1 MAGEST
7 SAGTRRGGAAAR
19 TIFRGRAPGEVAV
32 IGLGRSGR
40 SAAEL
45 LARDGHR
52 VYASD
57 AGEGA
62 AARAA
67 AGALAALGV
76 DVQTGGHDL
85 ARVARAALVVASPG
99 VPPDAPP
106 LAAARAAGAPV
117 VGEVEVAL
125 HYLPDLRYVAVTG
138 TNGKT
143 TTTALAGH
151 LLRALGRDAVDAGN
165 IGTPL
170 AEYALRTP
178 PPAWAALELSS
189 FQLHD
194 TPSVNPT
201 VGVVTNLSPDHL
213 DRYASLDAYYGD
225 KARLFANAHAGSLWV
240 KNRDDPAVMTLQP
253 SHHWPRL
260 GRFDGETFTFS
271 LRDPS
276 AAAFYDRASDA
287 LLLDRAVLLPRA
299 ELPLLGDHNVANAL
313 AAALAVWLADDG
325 HRTAGARAAM
335 ADALR
340 TFRALAHRMEPVGTV
355 GGVEWI
361 NDSKATN
368 VSSTMVAV
376 QGMTRPYVLLLGGRH
391 KGEPY
396 TALAD
401 AFAARGRVVLAYGEA
416 APVIAADLGGR
427 VPLERVDGDFAAVV
441 ARARALARP
450 GDAVLLSPACS
461 SFDMFRNYEERG
473 ATFRRL
479 AAAPPDATPPDAA
492 PAGGGAPPR

>member
-1 MAGEST
+1 VRVG
-7 SAGTRRGGAAAR
+7 
-19 TIFRGRAPGEVAV
+19 IFRGRAAGEVAV
-32 IGLGRSGR
+32 VGLGKSGR

-57 AGEGA
+57 AGDGA
-62 AARAA
+62 GARAA
-67 AGALAALGV
+67 AEALAALGV
-76 DVQTGGHDL
+76 AVQTGGHDL
-85 ARVARAALVVASPG
+85 ARMARAALVVASPG
-99 VPPDAPP
+99 VPPGAPP
-106 LAAARAAGAPV
+106 LAAARAAGVPV

-125 HYLPDLRYVAVTG
+125 HYLPALRYVAVTG

-170 AEYALRTP
+170 AELALRAD

-194 TPSVNPT
+194 TPSVDPA

-213 DRYASLDAYYGD
+213 DRYASLDEYYGD
-225 KARLFANAHAGSLWV
+225 KARLFANAHAGSRWV
-240 KNRDDPAVMTLQP
+240 LNGDDPGVLALHRAAGFDALPGRAWTFSLDDPA
-253 SHHWPRL
+253 
-260 GRFDGETFTFS
+260 
-271 LRDPS
+271 
-276 AAAFYDRASDA
+276 AAARYDRAADA
-287 LLLDRAVLLPRA
+287 LVLDGAPLLARA

-313 AAALAVWLADDG
+313 AAALAVWAADDD
-325 HRTAGARAAM
+325 HRTADARGRV

-340 TFRALAHRMEPVGTV
+340 GFRALSHRMEPVGSF

-368 VSSTMVAV
+368 VSSTLVAV
-376 QGMTRPYVLLLGGRH
+376 RGMARPYVLLLGGRH

-396 TALAD
+396 TALAEP
-401 AFAARGRVVLAYGEA
+401 FAARGRLVLAYGEA
-416 APVIAADLGGR
+416 APVIERDLGGL
-427 VPLERVDGDFAAVV
+427 VPVERMGSDFAEVV
-441 ARARALARP
+441 ARARAVARP

-473 ATFRRL
+473 AAFRRL
-479 AAAPPDATPPDAA
+479 AAGA
-492 PAGGGAPPR
+492 PADAGDAPRG

>member
-1 MAGEST
+1 MPVNASPGS
-7 SAGTRRGGAAAR
+7 AAR
-19 TIFRGRAPGEVAV
+19 TDVFRGRAAGEVAV
-32 IGLGRSGR
+32 VGLGKSGR
-40 SAAEL
+40 AAAEL

-57 AGEGA
+57 AGDGEG
-62 AARAA
+62 ARAA
-67 AGALAALGV
+67 ATGLAALGV

-85 ARVARAALVVASPG
+85 DRIGRAAIVVASPG
-99 VPPDAPP
+99 VPPTAPP
-106 LAAARAAGAPV
+106 LAAATAAGVPV
-117 VGEVEVAL
+117 VGEIEVAL
-125 HYLPDLRYVAVTG
+125 HYLPSLRYVAVTG

-143 TTTALAGH
+143 TTTAIIGH

-170 AEYALRTP
+170 AELAIGGHG
-178 PPAWAALELSS
+178 PAWAALELSS

-194 TPSVNPT
+194 TPSVAPT
-201 VGVVTNLSPDHL
+201 VGALTNLSPDHL

-225 KARLFANAHAGSLWV
+225 KARLFANAHDGSRWV
-240 KNRDDPAVMTLQP
+240 LNGDDHEALAL
-253 SHHWPRL
+253 PRRVGMDPL
-260 GRFDGETFTFS
+260 PGETWTFS
-271 LRDPS
+271 LRDRS
-276 AAAFYDRASDA
+276 ALAHFDRAADRLVLDGGP
-287 LLLDRAVLLPRA
+287 LLSRAD
-299 ELPLLGDHNVANAL
+299 LPLLGDHNVANAL
-313 AAALAVWLADDG
+313 AAALAVWAADAD
-325 HRTAGARAAM
+325 HRTPSARERM

-340 TFRALAHRMEPVGTV
+340 AFRALTHRMEPVGTH

-368 VSSTMVAV
+368 VSSTLVAV

-396 TALAD
+396 TALAEP
-401 AFAARGRVVLAYGEA
+401 FARHGRVVLAYGEA
-416 APVIAADLGGR
+416 APLVERDLGGQ
-427 VPLERVDGDFAAVV
+427 VPVERLGSDFGAVV

-473 ATFRRL
+473 AAFRRL
-479 AAAPPDATPPDAA
+479 AAAPTGMGDVGGDAPD
-492 PAGGGAPPR
+492 G